1 MLLSRNVSTAYAA
14 HVDMVKNIQP
24 SSARIEYSD
33 SQGHCTQAVLES
45 PDMALSQR
53 GGKMK
58 IVDIV
63 VFRSRRVWCNE
74 LWERIMKV
82 KDTMSRAI

>member
-1 MLLSRNVSTAYAA
+1 
-14 HVDMVKNIQP
+14 
-24 SSARIEYSD
+24 
-33 SQGHCTQAVLES
+33 
-45 PDMALSQR
+45 MALSQK

-82 KDTMSRAI
+82 KDTMSRAIKFIV